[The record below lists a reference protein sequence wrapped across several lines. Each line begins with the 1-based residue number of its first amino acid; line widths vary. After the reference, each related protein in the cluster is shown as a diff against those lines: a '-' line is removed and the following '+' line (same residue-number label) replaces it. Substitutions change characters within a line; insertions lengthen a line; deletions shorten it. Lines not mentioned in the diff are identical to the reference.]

1 LTGFLA
7 GAFLEEGFCSLGTV
21 KAAFLAFKITA
32 FGFFEGVLREER
44 LAV

>member
-21 KAAFLAFKITA
+21 EAAFLAFKTTA
-32 FGFFEGVLREER
+32 FGFFEGVLRGER

>member
-7 GAFLEEGFCSLGTV
+7 EAFLKGGFCSLSTV
-21 KAAFLAFKITA
+21 EAAFLAFETTA
-32 FGFFEGVLREER
+32 FGFFKGVLRAER